1 MTTSMQKRH
10 RWTISVVTGRAVAAI
25 MPGYLCGFKIKT
37 L

>member
-1 MTTSMQKRH
+1 MATGLKSRH
-10 RWTISVVTGRAVAAI
+10 IWTISVVTRIAVAT